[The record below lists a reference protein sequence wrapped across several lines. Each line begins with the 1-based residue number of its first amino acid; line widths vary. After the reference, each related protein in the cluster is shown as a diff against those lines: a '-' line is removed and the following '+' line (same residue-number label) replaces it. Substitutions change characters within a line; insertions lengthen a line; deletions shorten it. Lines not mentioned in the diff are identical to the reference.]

1 MARTETDHNLMF
13 GLIALQS
20 DLIEMSQFVGACT
33 LWGSRK
39 ESSLAAI
46 LVEQSWLLPDDR
58 EHVDYLLKRCIQKA
72 AGDVKKSL
80 SGMSDNVKVVLEGIA
95 DGEIRRSLSGVRE
108 DERTD
113 VYGLAAILYEILT

>member
-95 DGEIRRSLSGVRE
+95 DGVDSQIIKRCSRGRADRRVWACRNSL
-108 DERTD
+108 
-113 VYGLAAILYEILT
+113 